1 MSKGKAFIVV
11 GQADW
16 GKSETLKALTKG
28 SRHKQKWDIGKVEV
42 FIRRMSN
49 DDQEKELEDFV
60 GDLDQNKTPYLV
72 ATLCPTF
79 NNEDKRPALLRIL
92 AVLKKKYN
100 LFFFVLRHQGK
111 NPDATIPPDEIVKLE
126 GYGSVHVFKPK
137 GEKAGVIARAFQV
150 FVIQNT

>member
-11 GQADW
+11 GHADW
-16 GKSETLKALTKG
+16 GKSDTLKALTNG

-49 DDQEKELEDFV
+49 DDEEEKLEEFV
-60 GDLDQNKTPYLV
+60 KGLDQDETPYLV

-79 NNEDKRPALLRIL
+79 NMERRRPALLRIL
-92 AVLKKKYN
+92 TVLRDKYN

-111 NPDATIPPDEIVKLE
+111 NPDATIPRDDMAELD
-126 GYGSVHVFKPK
+126 GYGTVHVFKAK
-137 GEKAGVIARAFQV
+137 GEKAETIARAFQV
-150 FVIQNT
+150 FVTANS